1 MASTRWLSDS
11 AWPSRKPARL
21 PRVPGTQG
29 RAGLLQEHSKERT
42 GQGRLR
48 LPGSK
53 PARCPHAPVS
63 PGARLPGRGRAA
75 PHPPAGPRRHSP
87 DRKWSEALD
96 WARSALFRSLSSS
109 LGALPGQAR
118 PGALLRPLTA
128 SEGLMPSDK
137 PRRSAALRQRGRAW
151 PWPSPRRTAV
161 RSQWTP
167 RPAPG
172 TSEETQ
178 EGGKPHSSNQQAIF
192 SSGQS

>member
-1 MASTRWLSDS
+1 MTVPGLLASRPGYHESRAHKAALACCRSTRRRGQDRGGFAFLAASPHGAHTLRS
-11 AWPSRKPARL
+11 HQGLGFQAEAVRPHT
-21 PRVPGTQG
+21 PRP
-29 RAGLLQEHSKERT
+29 
-42 GQGRLR
+42 
-48 LPGSK
+48 
-53 PARCPHAPVS
+53 
-63 PGARLPGRGRAA
+63 
-75 PHPPAGPRRHSP
+75 GPRRHSP
-87 DRKWSEALD
+87 DRKWSEARD
-96 WARSALFRSLSSS
+96 WARSALFQNLSSF
-109 LGALPGQAR
+109 LGALPGQVR